1 MSAAVEQTVFIID
14 DEPDVRDA
22 LRLLVRSAGYHA
34 EALASAREFLVGYRP
49 SQQGCL
55 VLDVRMPEMTGL
67 ELQQELKW
75 RGIDIPIVFISGHG
89 DIPMAVR
96 AVQAGAVDFLEKPFN
111 DDDLL
116 ERIQRALARD
126 REQHEQAADRSD
138 VAARLAQLTPRE
150 RDVLTLL
157 LEGAVNKIV
166 ARELDLSV
174 RTVELHRAHILAKM
188 SVDNVPQL
196 IRLVLGS
203 GIALEPAAPAGP
215 ADRPWPPGPG
225 RRQP

>member
-1 MSAAVEQTVFIID
+1 MSAANGQTIFIID

-22 LRLLVRSAGYHA
+22 LRLLVRAAGHDA
-34 EALASAREFLVGYRP
+34 EAFASARDFLARYRP
-49 SQQGCL
+49 SQRGCL

-67 ELQQELKW
+67 ELQQELNQ

-111 DDDLL
+111 DEDLL
-116 ERIQRALARD
+116 ERIERALARD
-126 REQHEQAADRSD
+126 REQYEQAADRSD

-150 RDVLTLL
+150 RDVLRLL
-157 LEGAVNKIV
+157 LDGAVNKIV

-174 RTVELHRAHILAKM
+174 RTVELHRAHILSKM
-188 SVDNVPQL
+188 DVDNVPQL

-203 GIALEPAAPAGP
+203 GITLEFTIPDA
-215 ADRPWPPGPG
+215 
-225 RRQP
+225 